1 MRLTARVQQ
10 AIIGLIGLSLFAAA
24 TVIAVQ
30 WSFGYYDD
38 TYRLTG
44 TFDAAGQGLQ
54 SGSDVKVRGVNIGHV
69 AGVELV
75 DGRALVKMDI
85 ESGERVPAKSTA
97 VVRPKTLFG
106 EKFVDVVPDGDE
118 SRGPFLEPGD
128 EFAETLGGFELERV
142 LADLYP
148 ILDAIDPAELAT
160 VVGELAE
167 GGRGLGPNISRSIE
181 SFRAIADVY
190 ARHDAD
196 TRQLL
201 DDFALLAG
209 ELERRADD
217 IVGGAQDLN
226 EALPVLVGQKD
237 DLTTVLD
244 QAARLS
250 GDLADVL
257 EHNRG
262 FLRKSAVMGG
272 EAVQALYDQRSQ
284 IGPLITGLR
293 QYVQTIAEATG
304 IPLDDGT
311 VMARVRAI
319 LGGSPCGHQDPLECV
334 AAGDAPPDDGG
345 LPLPVPQL
353 PITIPETGVDGIS
366 GLLEQVFG

>member
-1 MRLTARVQQ
+1 
-10 AIIGLIGLSLFAAA
+10 
-24 TVIAVQ
+24 VIAVQ

-85 ESGERVPAKSTA
+85 DAGERVPASATA
-97 VVRPKTLFG
+97 IVRPKTLFG
-106 EKFVDVVPDGDE
+106 EKFVDVVPDGGEED
-118 SRGPFLEPGD
+118 GPFLEPGD

-142 LADLYP
+142 LSDAYP
-148 ILDAIDPAELAT
+148 ILQAIDPAELSV

-181 SFRAIADVY
+181 SFRALADVY

-196 TRQLL
+196 TRRFL
-201 DDFALLAG
+201 DDFAALAG

-217 IVGGAQDLN
+217 LVSGAEHLH
-226 EALPVLVGQKD
+226 EALPVLVDQRD
-237 DLTTVLD
+237 ELTTVLD

-262 FLRKSAVMGG
+262 FLRKSAVMG
-272 EAVQALYDQRSQ
+272 ADAMQVLYDQRSQ

-304 IPLDDGT
+304 VDLGDGT
-311 VMARVRAI
+311 LMARVRAI
-319 LGGSPCGHQDPLECV
+319 LGGDPCGRQDPGECV
-334 AAGDAPPDDGG
+334 AAGDSTAGDGG
-345 LPLPVPQL
+345 LPLTVPQL
-353 PITIPETGVDGIS
+353 PITIPTDGVDGVS
-366 GLLEQVFG
+366 GLLEQVLGR